1 LELFSEVNSSLKEAA
16 ETISSILTP
25 VRLVTRATLV
35 DVLALAQIEASFLD
49 QKIPYQRTI
58 VEGPIV
64 PTSISGP
71 AIIISSGVETKWV
84 VEAKKLLISPTT
96 INVKMGSE
104 NKVRTGVL
112 GTVAQSAALA
122 AKLSPSGIRT
132 RRQRGMSCSGQWLR
146 DTLDSVYDPVWTIIR
161 DHLQM
166 EGTVQVLPI
175 TEITNIEELTLPNLP
190 ARTFKRL
197 KRAWGSFDAKERA
210 GALSELVL
218 PMVEGE
224 NVSAARLEE
233 LVWHRVIG
241 TDWPMDLASL
251 LFHAQNEWP
260 DEGEVL
266 HAGRVMDKLI
276 STGLPV

>member
-1 LELFSEVNSSLKEAA
+1 
-16 ETISSILTP
+16 
-25 VRLVTRATLV
+25 
-35 DVLALAQIEASFLD
+35 
-49 QKIPYQRTI
+49 
-58 VEGPIV
+58 
-64 PTSISGP
+64 
-71 AIIISSGVETKWV
+71 
-84 VEAKKLLISPTT
+84 
-96 INVKMGSE
+96 
-104 NKVRTGVL
+104 
-112 GTVAQSAALA
+112 
-122 AKLSPSGIRT
+122 
-132 RRQRGMSCSGQWLR
+132 MSCSGQWLR

>member
-1 LELFSEVNSSLKEAA
+1 MKEAA
-16 ETISSILTP
+16 GTISSILTP

-35 DVLALAQIEASFLD
+35 GVLSLAQIEASFLD
-49 QKIPYQRTI
+49 QNIPYQRTI
-58 VEGPIV
+58 VAGPIV
-64 PTSISGP
+64 PSSISGP

-84 VEAKKLLISPTT
+84 VETKILLISPTT
-96 INVKMGSE
+96 INVTMGNE

-122 AKLSPSGIRT
+122 AILSPSGIRA

-175 TEITNIEELTLPNLP
+175 TEIASIEELTLPNLP
-190 ARTFKRL
+190 AITFKRL

-224 NVSAARLEE
+224 NISAARLEE

-251 LFHAQNEWP
+251 LYHAQNEWP